1 MIKLPYIMWRG
12 RYYPVVEVTL
22 IKGDRFIRTLAYIDT
37 GATYSVFH
45 ADFAEVLGI
54 NIYSGERK
62 DITVGDGGMIPL
74 YIFKL
79 PLAIDMLKI
88 NALIGFS
95 DRLGTGINIIGR
107 ESVLDNYTVC
117 FDGKNKEVIWY
128 ENELLNEY
136 ECDERKEKSKNK

>member
-1 MIKLPYIMWRG
+1 MIKLPYIQWRG
-12 RYYPVVEVTL
+12 RYSPVVEVTL
-22 IKGDRFIRTLAYIDT
+22 LNKEQSVRTLAYIDT

-54 NIYSGERK
+54 NIYSGERR

-74 YIFKL
+74 YLFKMRL
-79 PLAIDMLKI
+79 IIDALKI
-88 NALIGFS
+88 DALIGFS

-117 FDGKNKEVIWY
+117 FDGKNKEVVWY
-128 ENELLNEY
+128 
-136 ECDERKEKSKNK
+136 D